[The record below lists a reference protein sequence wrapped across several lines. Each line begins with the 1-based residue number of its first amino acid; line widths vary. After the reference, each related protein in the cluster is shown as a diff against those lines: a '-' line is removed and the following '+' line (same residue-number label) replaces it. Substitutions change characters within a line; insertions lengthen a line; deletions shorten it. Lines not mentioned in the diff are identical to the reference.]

1 MGIILTIL
9 SFAITRFI
17 LSPLKKFIINAGAV
31 RKNYLGNQI
40 PIGLGLVLMFGT
52 IPSFF
57 IYSLFTKDENIYFLF
72 LILTITILVGFIDD
86 ILGDH
91 SVKGLKGHIF
101 ILLKKREL
109 TSGALK
115 AIIISLIS
123 IFIGLYYWENLI
135 LFALNFVILILTT
148 NMFNLFDV
156 RPGRVIKIY
165 LLIFMMLFIPFPP
178 TRTYLSI
185 IFASVLAYAPLD
197 FKGKGML
204 GDTGSNF
211 LGMSIGLSLVLN
223 LSYFSKAIVFI
234 LLVILH
240 IYTEKKSLTELIEK
254 IRILRL
260 IDNMGR

>member
-9 SFAITRFI
+9 SYSVSRFS
-17 LSPLKKFIINAGAV
+17 LSSLKHFLIKAGAV
-31 RKNYLGNQI
+31 RENYLGNQI
-40 PIGLGLVLMFGT
+40 PIGLGLILIFGT
-52 IPSFF
+52 APSFF
-57 IYSLFTKDENIYFLF
+57 LYSFFTGDESVYFIF
-72 LILTITILVGFIDD
+72 LVLTITLLVGFIDD
-86 ILGDH
+86 ILGNH
-91 SVKGLKGHIF
+91 SVKGLKGHILMLF
-101 ILLKKREL
+101 KKGEL

-115 AIIISLIS
+115 AIIISTTS
-123 IFIGLYYWENLI
+123 IFIAFYYWENVI
-135 LFALNFVILILTT
+135 LFVLNFVILILTT

-165 LLIFMMLFIPFPP
+165 VLIYLILFISYPE

-211 LGMSIGLSLVLN
+211 LGMSIGLAFVFN
-223 LSYFSKAIVFI
+223 LSYLAKAIVCI

-240 IYTEKKSLTELIEK
+240 IYTEKKSLTKLIERIK
-254 IRILRL
+254 ILRL